1 MPFATVGDSEFY
13 YETIGNG
20 PPLILVTGL
29 AGVASYWDP
38 NIAALAE
45 HFTITRYD
53 HRGTGRSVRSEMD
66 YSIELLA
73 DDLVGLMDVL
83 GIARASLLGHSTGAA
98 IGQVIAAKFPERL
111 DQMILYGAW
120 STLCPQMKLCFDL
133 RLDLLDSGGAAAYHK
148 GSAIFLYPPRF
159 VCDEIARIQADLVK
173 AVANS
178 ATPSVLKARAHAVLN
193 YDGTAY
199 LPKIDM
205 PTLVL
210 VARDDI
216 LTPVSES
223 EELVAGIANATLQIL
238 DYGAHAASVSDPAPF
253 NDAVLAFLR
262 ANGAQDGST
271 VAHHG

>member
-29 AGVASYWDP
+29 AGVASYWEP
-38 NIAALAE
+38 NFAALAE
-45 HFTITRYD
+45 HYTVTRYD
-53 HRGTGRSVRSEMD
+53 HRGTGQSVRSEMD

-73 DDLVGLMDVL
+73 DDLVGLMDAL
-83 GIARASLLGHSTGAA
+83 GIARASLVGHSTGAA
-98 IGQVIAAKFPERL
+98 IGQVIAAKFPDRL
-111 DQMILYGAW
+111 DQMVLYGGW

-133 RLDLLDSGGAAAYHK
+133 RLDLLESGGAAAYHK
-148 GSAIFLYPPRF
+148 ASPIFLYPPLF
-159 VCDEIARIQADLVK
+159 VCDEIARIESDLVK
-173 AVANS
+173 AVAHS
-178 ATPSVLKARAHAVLN
+178 TTPSILKARAHAVLN

-199 LPKIDM
+199 LPDIHL

-223 EELVAGIANATLQIL
+223 EDLAEGIASAELQIL
-238 DYGAHAASVSDPAPF
+238 DYGAHAASISAPQVF
-253 NDAVLAFLR
+253 NQAVLAFLKTNAVQAR
-262 ANGAQDGST
+262 NAEAVNG
-271 VAHHG
+271 